1 MNNVII
7 FSALSCVLKCWLVS
21 FLTFSMSMF
30 RKILESLKMKVK
42 FNQEIIFVS
51 EIPSYSAFKKEEKKI
66 NLSWFCSCL
75 VFWLIIRHQSKS
87 KLLIFSVGKADFSTK
102 HFNNKLK
109 LKCVKRENM
118 LKYVHCCCCLADKLC
133 PTLLPP
139 CGLQP
144 ASFLCLGFSRQEHWS
159 GLPFPPPGDLP
170 DSGIEPRTPAWQA
183 DSLPLSY
190 LVEGNP

>member
-1 MNNVII
+1 
-7 FSALSCVLKCWLVS
+7 
-21 FLTFSMSMF
+21 MF

-75 VFWLIIRHQSKS
+75 VFWLIIIHQSKN
-87 KLLIFSVGKADFSTK
+87 KLLIFSVGKADLSTK

-118 LKYVHCCCCLADKLC
+118 LKYVHCCCLAYKLC
-133 PTLLPP
+133 PALLRP
-139 CGLQP
+139 CRLQP
-144 ASFLCLGFSRQEHWS
+144 ARFLCLGFSRQEYWS
-159 GLPFPPPGDLP
+159 GLPFPPPGGSSWLRDWTHASCLA
-170 DSGIEPRTPAWQA
+170 GRFFTTE
-183 DSLPLSY
+183 PLSVRKPLSMCIY
-190 LVEGNP
+190 HQRFESM